1 MQELQRQ
8 REEARLQG
16 QKAVLARDKALRE
29 LKAEQQRQQQEQN
42 VQAKL
47 RKLSVCVAGFR
58 GRFTFC
64 VECPT
69 WIVNYETKNRF
80 Y

>member
-1 MQELQRQ
+1 MQQLQRQ

-47 RKLSVCVAGFR
+47 RKLGVCVAGFR
-58 GRFTFC
+58 
-64 VECPT
+64 
-69 WIVNYETKNRF
+69 WIRHRCGDDSHLVWNAQLGL
-80 Y
+80 